1 MPMNEDTLLGRL
13 RELAPFAD
21 REAARRAFDATLRAL
36 RRGLSEDEADWL
48 AVALGPALSGPLL
61 RETHAGELTTAELYR
76 WMKRYT
82 KQRKGIAVEQAQ
94 VVCRALA
101 ELLPEPDL
109 ERLKKHLPELADLL
123 QVPELGAAPVPPRR
137 LRSAPG
143 DHTLA
148 GGRPG
153 STRPISEAG
162 GPSDRDLAGG
172 DPEDL
177 AQTQSVARTRNPHGE
192 TKLSSTRGLSA
203 EREER
208 TLARAGG
215 TGRR

>member
-13 RELAPFAD
+13 LELAPFAD
-21 REAARRAFDATLRAL
+21 REAARRTFDATLRAL

-48 AVALGPALSGPLL
+48 AVALGPTLSGPLL
-61 RETHAGELTTAELYR
+61 REIHAGELTTAELYR

-109 ERLKKHLPELADLL
+109 ERLKKHLPELADLF
-123 QVPELGAAPVPPRR
+123 QVPGAVAAPAPPRR
-137 LRSAPG
+137 LQSAPT

-153 STRPISEAG
+153 SSNPISEAG
-162 GPSDRDLAGG
+162 GPSDRELSGG
-172 DPEDL
+172 NPG
-177 AQTQSVARTRNPHGE
+177 ASSQSVARARNPHGE

-215 TGRR
+215 SGRR

>member
-1 MPMNEDTLLGRL
+1 MNEDTLLGRL
-13 RELAPFAD
+13 QELAPFAD
-21 REAARRAFDATLRAL
+21 REAARRAFEATLRAL
-36 RRGLSEDEADWL
+36 RRGLSEDESDWL

-61 RETHAGELTTAELYR
+61 RETHAGEMTTAELYR

-101 ELLPEPDL
+101 ELLPGPDL
-109 ERLKKHLPELADLL
+109 ERLKKHLPELADLF
-123 QVPELGAAPVPPRR
+123 QVPEASATAAPPRR
-137 LRSAPG
+137 LRSAPT

-162 GPSDRDLAGG
+162 PSDRDLAGAN
-172 DPEDL
+172 PEDR
-177 AQTQSVARTRNPHGE
+177 AQSQSVARARNPHSE
-192 TKLSSTRGLSA
+192 TKLSSTRGLTQ